1 MADNNQNQGQD
12 PFGHP
17 IKKNNWWLY
26 ILGGLCFGGL
36 IAWFFIDWS
45 YKDRHDTPQDELPTE
60 KQIEKAT
67 KDADITLPTDTVIP
81 QDTETL
87 PQVTVE
93 ENDIR

>member
-1 MADNNQNQGQD
+1 MAENDN

-17 IKKNNWWLY
+17 VRKNNWWLY

-45 YKDRHDTPQDELPTE
+45 YKNRHTSPEEELPTE
-60 KQIEKAT
+60 KQIERAT
-67 KDADITLPTDTVIP
+67 KDTDVVIPTDTIVP

-87 PQVTVE
+87 PQVTIE
-93 ENDIR
+93 GTDEAAK